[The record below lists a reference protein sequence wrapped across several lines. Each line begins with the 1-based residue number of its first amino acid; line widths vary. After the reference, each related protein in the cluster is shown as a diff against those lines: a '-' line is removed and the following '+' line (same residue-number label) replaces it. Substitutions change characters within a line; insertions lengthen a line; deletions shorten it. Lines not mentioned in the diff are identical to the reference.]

1 MLDAGIV
8 TTAELGLMGSAFF
21 FTYAFGKFS
30 NGFLSD
36 YANIGRF
43 MSISLIASSFV
54 CIFMGMSTAS
64 LFFILLW
71 GINGWFQ
78 SVGSALLVCLFSNG
92 FLETARYSLFYLG
105 WLT

>member
-1 MLDAGIV
+1 MLSFFKTRKDLPLIEASNEKIRSIYKKYQWQVFLGLVLGYAMFYVVRMALGVVKKPMLDAGIV

-43 MSISLIASSFV
+43 MSISLIAS
-54 CIFMGMSTAS
+54 
-64 LFFILLW
+64 
-71 GINGWFQ
+71 
-78 SVGSALLVCLFSNG
+78 
-92 FLETARYSLFYLG
+92 
-105 WLT
+105 